1 MNIFNIL
8 TKFINSS
15 LNQEETRVL
24 EQIKKGNGNNSRL
37 FSIVKDYFS
46 YKAVDLSAADKE
58 RVFEKIKLNTG
69 NFTYTDHKPFLK
81 KRITKLNLAIYAAVA
96 SVALLISI
104 GLWKY
109 VTDNQGELNILIE
122 APLAQTREVVLPDS
136 SKVWLN
142 GGASLRYGK
151 NYLKDRKVSL
161 TGEAFFDV
169 RKYNK
174 ATFRVLVNEFNVEVL
189 GTTFNIKAYKNQ
201 HSEVKLYTGKVNF
214 EVPSLNKKITLKPME
229 EVTYDPL
236 TKEIQVS
243 SFEKDEFDWRSGKY
257 KFTDKPLKEIIA
269 ILNQNYSVTILLS
282 EEQLGESMF
291 SGAIGKDEPLV
302 DVLDKICISTG
313 LNKTIEGDSITLY

>member
-1 MNIFNIL
+1 M
-8 TKFINSS
+8 
-15 LNQEETRVL
+15 
-24 EQIKKGNGNNSRL
+24 
-37 FSIVKDYFS
+37 
-46 YKAVDLSAADKE
+46 
-58 RVFEKIKLNTG
+58 
-69 NFTYTDHKPFLK
+69 
-81 KRITKLNLAIYAAVA
+81 
-96 SVALLISI
+96 
-104 GLWKY
+104 
-109 VTDNQGELNILIE
+109 
-122 APLAQTREVVLPDS
+122 
-136 SKVWLN
+136 
-142 GGASLRYGK
+142 
-151 NYLKDRKVSL
+151 
-161 TGEAFFDV
+161 
-169 RKYNK
+169 
-174 ATFRVLVNEFNVEVL
+174 EVL

-229 EVTYDPL
+229 EVIYDPL